1 MGQKISGTVIHH
13 IEDIEKPDHVVG
25 LLVSIVENQ
34 VNGLVPKTELPRQE
48 FIPLYRVGAE
58 VLVEITSIT
67 KKGLRLRISE

>member
-1 MGQKISGTVIHH
+1 M
-13 IEDIEKPDHVVG
+13 
-25 LLVSIVENQ
+25 
-34 VNGLVPKTELPRQE
+34 NGLVPKTELPRQE